1 MLLTLDLTA
10 FRCVIGANVKGVRED
25 AGLSQEA
32 LASALLVK
40 RTTISRIEVGRNLAR
55 LDTLGQLALVMDI
68 PLMAFLAGLD
78 PLPLNTVADIT
89 RRVCS

>member
-1 MLLTLDLTA
+1 MLFTLDLSA
-10 FRCVIGANVKGVRED
+10 FRCAIGANVKSVRED

-40 RTTISRIEVGRNLAR
+40 RTAISRIEGGRNLAR
-55 LDTLGQLALVMDI
+55 LDTLGQLAFVMDL
-68 PLMAFLAGLD
+68 PLVALLDGLD

-89 RRVCS
+89 RRVRS